1 MKTILRSGL
10 LLANLAIVAPILP
23 SLAAEPKPA
32 AAPVALEKA
41 PLSITDRQGN
51 KHNFTVEIARTQK
64 EKEAGEMART
74 SVPDGAGMLFLF
86 NPPEAAAMWMHDTPV
101 SLDIVFIG
109 ADGRIQAISERA
121 VPFSERR
128 LTGQG
133 ESVAVLETAAGAME
147 KAGIVVG
154 DQVTSKALVV
164 AH

>member
-1 MKTILRSGL
+1 MNTILRSSL
-10 LLANLAIVAPILP
+10 LLASLGIGMPAFPI
-23 SLAAEPKPA
+23 SAAETRPVA
-32 AAPVALEKA
+32 AQAALEKA
-41 PLSITDRQGN
+41 SLSITDRQGN
-51 KHNFTVEIARTQK
+51 KHDFTVEIARTQK

-74 SVPDGAGMLFLF
+74 SVPDGTGMLFLF

-109 ADGRIQAISERA
+109 ADGRIQAIAERA

-154 DQVTSKALVV
+154 DLVTSKALVT